1 MSWSLAASL
10 VVVCII
16 MFLGDLVSSRTGSKI
31 SSLIVIALCFMVG
44 FWTVF
49 PKDILDTSMMSSL
62 REITMLYIL
71 LQVGARFNL
80 QLVRKD
86 WRVVVT
92 TLAAVLGILVV
103 VGTLGWLI
111 FGKESALVAI
121 PPLTG
126 GGMATIIMSDAAAA
140 MGLEQL
146 AMMATIIYVLQGFVG
161 FPLTSFFLRREGLVL
176 LKGLRDDPSR
186 LATTAQEAAADAGK
200 ARKTLN
206 SLVPEKY
213 KSVAYYLAKLSV
225 LAWIVTLVDGFTG
238 AYVNISIPMILVGF
252 LAGHFGLLEKDPL
265 TKANSGGILQMALTA
280 SLMRYFAQ
288 STPQQVASLILPVAV
303 FLLLATVGIVL
314 FSMPV
319 GRKLGYSTNLS
330 IAIGLNCFLG
340 FPYNYVITN
349 EVVNALGET
358 EEERR
363 YLDSVL
369 MPKMII
375 GSVVAVSVVS
385 AIVAGIVVT
394 FL

>member
-10 VVVCII
+10 VVVCVI
-16 MFLGDLVSSRTGSKI
+16 MFLGDLVSRKTSSKV
-31 SSLIVIALCFMVG
+31 SSLIVIALCFMIG

-49 PKDILDTSMMSSL
+49 PKDILDTSMMNSL

-80 QLVRKD
+80 QLVKKD

-92 TLAAVLGILVV
+92 TLAAVAGILVI
-103 VGTLGWLI
+103 VGVAGSLI
-111 FGKESALVAI
+111 FGRETALVAI

-126 GGMATIIMSDAAAA
+126 GGMATIIMSDAAASL
-140 MGLEQL
+140 GLEHL

-161 FPLTSFFLRREGLVL
+161 FPLTSFFLRREGVNL
-176 LKGLRDDPSR
+176 LKDFHADPTRFVVEKEKTGGS
-186 LATTAQEAAADAGK
+186 EK
-200 ARKTLN
+200 AKKDLN

-225 LAWIVTLVDGFTG
+225 LAWIVTLIDKVTG

-265 TKANSGGILQMALTA
+265 TKANSGGILQLALTA

-288 STPQQVASLILPVAV
+288 STPQQILSLIVPVAV
-303 FLLLATVGIVL
+303 FLFLATVGIAL
-314 FSMPV
+314 FSMPI
-319 GRKLGYSTNLS
+319 GKKLGYSTNLS

-349 EVVNALGET
+349 EVVGALGKT

-363 YLDSVL
+363 YLDSIL

-385 AIVAGIVVT
+385 AIVAGVVVK

>member
-10 VVVCII
+10 VVVCVI
-16 MFLGDLVSSRTGSKI
+16 MFLGDLVSRKTSSKV
-31 SSLIVIALCFMVG
+31 SSLIVIALCFMIG

-49 PKDILDTSMMSSL
+49 PKDILDTSMMNAL

-80 QLVRKD
+80 QLVKKD

-92 TLAAVLGILVV
+92 TLAAVAGILVI
-103 VGTLGWLI
+103 VGVAGSLI
-111 FGKESALVAI
+111 FGRETALVAI

-126 GGMATIIMSDAAAA
+126 GGMATIIMSDAAASL
-140 MGLEQL
+140 GLEHL

-161 FPLTSFFLRREGLVL
+161 FPLTSFFLRREGVNL
-176 LKGLRDDPSR
+176 LKDFHADPTRFVVEKEKTGGS
-186 LATTAQEAAADAGK
+186 EK
-200 ARKTLN
+200 AKKDLN

-225 LAWIVTLVDGFTG
+225 LAWIVTLIDKVTG

-265 TKANSGGILQMALTA
+265 TKANSGGILQLALTA

-288 STPQQVASLILPVAV
+288 STPQQILSLIVPVAV
-303 FLLLATVGIVL
+303 FLFLAAVGIAL
-314 FSMPV
+314 FGMPI
-319 GRKLGYSTNLS
+319 GKKLGYSTNLS

-349 EVVNALGET
+349 EVVGALGKT

-363 YLDSVL
+363 YLDSIL

-385 AIVAGIVVT
+385 AIVAGVIVK

>member
-10 VVVCII
+10 LVVCVI

-31 SSLIVIALCFMVG
+31 SSLIVIALCFMIG

-49 PKDILDTSMMSSL
+49 PKDILDTSLMSSL

-80 QLVRKD
+80 QLVKKD

-92 TLAAVLGILVV
+92 TLAAVAGILVV

-126 GGMATIIMSDAAAA
+126 GGMATIIMSDAAAS
-140 MGLEQL
+140 MGLEHL

-161 FPLTSFFLRREGLVL
+161 FPLTSFFLRREGLTL
-176 LKGLRDDPSR
+176 LKGVRSDPA
-186 LATTAQEAAADAGK
+186 LLTAAAEEETAETGK
-200 ARKTLN
+200 AKKTLN

-225 LAWIVTLVDGFTG
+225 LAWIVTLVDSFTG
-238 AYVNISIPMILVGF
+238 AYVNISIPMILIGF

-288 STPQQVASLILPVAV
+288 STPQQVVSLILPVAV
-303 FLLLATVGIVL
+303 FLLLATVGIAL

-358 EEERR
+358 PEERR
-363 YLDSVL
+363 YLDSIL

-385 AIVAGIVVT
+385 ALVAGVVVT

>member
-10 VVVCII
+10 VVVCVI
-16 MFLGDLVSSRTGSKI
+16 MFLGDLVSRKTSSKV
-31 SSLIVIALCFMVG
+31 SSLIVIALCFMIG

-49 PKDILDTSMMSSL
+49 PKDILDTSMMNSL

-80 QLVRKD
+80 QLVKKD

-92 TLAAVLGILVV
+92 TLAAVAGILVI
-103 VGTLGWLI
+103 VGVAGSLI
-111 FGKESALVAI
+111 FGRETALVAI

-126 GGMATIIMSDAAAA
+126 GGMATIIMSDAAASL
-140 MGLEQL
+140 GLEHL

-161 FPLTSFFLRREGLVL
+161 FPLTSFFLRREGVNL
-176 LKGLRDDPSR
+176 LKDFRADPTRFVVEKEKTGGS
-186 LATTAQEAAADAGK
+186 EK
-200 ARKTLN
+200 AKKDLN

-225 LAWIVTLVDGFTG
+225 LAWIVTLIDKVTG

-265 TKANSGGILQMALTA
+265 TKANSGGILQLALTA

-288 STPQQVASLILPVAV
+288 STPQQILSLIVPVAV
-303 FLLLATVGIVL
+303 FLFLATVGIAL
-314 FSMPV
+314 FSMPI
-319 GRKLGYSTNLS
+319 GKKLGYSTNMS

-349 EVVNALGET
+349 EVVGALGKT

-363 YLDSVL
+363 YLDSIL

-385 AIVAGIVVT
+385 AIVAGVVVK

>member
-10 VVVCII
+10 VVVCVI
-16 MFLGDLVSSRTGSKI
+16 MFLGDLVSRKTSSKV
-31 SSLIVIALCFMVG
+31 SSLIVIALCFMIG

-49 PKDILDTSMMSSL
+49 PKDILDTSMMNSL

-80 QLVRKD
+80 QLVKKD

-92 TLAAVLGILVV
+92 TLAAVAGILVI
-103 VGTLGWLI
+103 VGVAGSLI
-111 FGKESALVAI
+111 FGRETALVAI

-126 GGMATIIMSDAAAA
+126 GGMATIIMSDAAASL
-140 MGLEQL
+140 GLEHL

-161 FPLTSFFLRREGLVL
+161 FPLTSFFLRREGVNL
-176 LKGLRDDPSR
+176 LKDFRADPTR
-186 LATTAQEAAADAGK
+186 FVVEEE
-200 ARKTLN
+200 KTGGSEKDKKDLN

-225 LAWIVTLVDGFTG
+225 LAWIVTLIDKVTG

-265 TKANSGGILQMALTA
+265 TKANSGGILQLALTA

-288 STPQQVASLILPVAV
+288 STPQQILSLIVPVAV
-303 FLLLATVGIVL
+303 FLFLATVGIAL
-314 FSMPV
+314 FSMPI
-319 GRKLGYSTNLS
+319 GKKLGYSTNLS

-349 EVVNALGET
+349 EVVGALGKT

-363 YLDSVL
+363 YLDSIL
-369 MPKMII
+369 MPKTII

-385 AIVAGIVVT
+385 AIVAGVVVK